1 MNGFRRSYEELDHS
15 PFTDAEIAIIER
27 EVPKHGP
34 TWSGFK
40 RLMPNRSITDI
51 KVFARSRG
59 IQSKTSLTRSHR
71 IWSEKED
78 ALIVAILETLSKKL
92 QREPQMVC
100 NHAYRLFTQR
110 EKAREEALND

>member
-15 PFTDAEIAIIER
+15 PFTEKEIAIIER

-51 KVFARSRG
+51 KVFARTHG
-59 IQSKTSLTRSHR
+59 IKSQASVSRSHR

-110 EKAREEALND
+110 EKLNEQA

>member
-15 PFTDAEIAIIER
+15 PFTAEEVAIIER

-51 KVFARSRG
+51 KVFARSKG
-59 IQSKTSLTRSHR
+59 LKSATSLIRSHR

-78 ALIVAILETLSKKL
+78 ALIVAIVETLARKL
-92 QREPQMVC
+92 QREPHLVC
-100 NHAYRLFTQR
+100 SHAYRLFTKR
-110 EKAREEALND
+110 EKLNEQA

>member
-15 PFTDAEIAIIER
+15 PFTKEEIAIIER

-51 KVFARSRG
+51 KVFARTHG
-59 IQSKTSLTRSHR
+59 IKSQASVFRSHR

-78 ALIVAILETLSKKL
+78 ALIVAILEKLSKKL

-110 EKAREEALND
+110 EKLNEQA

>member
-1 MNGFRRSYEELDHS
+1 MTRLRRKYEELDHS
-15 PFTDAEIAIIER
+15 PFSNKEVKILMH
-27 EVPKHGP
+27 EVPKHGAS
-34 TWSGFK
+34 WAGFK
-40 RLMPNRSITDI
+40 RLLPNRSLTDI
-51 KVFARSRG
+51 KVFARSKG
-59 IQSKTSLTRSHR
+59 LQSKTSLTRSHR

-110 EKAREEALND
+110 EKLNEQA

>member
-15 PFTDAEIAIIER
+15 PFTEKEIAIIER

-34 TWSGFK
+34 LWSGFK

-59 IQSKTSLTRSHR
+59 LQSRTSLTRSHR

-110 EKAREEALND
+110 EKLNEQA

>member
-1 MNGFRRSYEELDHS
+1 MNGFRRSYEELNHS
-15 PFTDAEIAIIER
+15 PFTAEEIAIIER

-59 IQSKTSLTRSHR
+59 LKSTTSLTRSHR

-78 ALIVAILETLSKKL
+78 TLIVAILETLSRKL
-92 QREPQMVC
+92 QRKPHLVC
-100 NHAYRLFTQR
+100 SHAYRLFTKR
-110 EKAREEALND
+110 EKLNEQA

>member
-51 KVFARSRG
+51 KVFARSKGLR
-59 IQSKTSLTRSHR
+59 SKTSLTRSHK

-92 QREPQMVC
+92 QREPHLVC
-100 NHAYRLFTQR
+100 SHAYRLFIKR
-110 EKAREEALND
+110 GKLNEQA

>member
-1 MNGFRRSYEELDHS
+1 MNRFRRSYEELDHS
-15 PFTDAEIAIIER
+15 PFTAEEIAIIER
-27 EVPKHGP
+27 EVLKHGP

-51 KVFARSRG
+51 KVFARSKG
-59 IQSKTSLTRSHR
+59 LKSTTSLTRSHR

-78 ALIVAILETLSKKL
+78 ELILAIVETLARRL

-100 NHAYRLFTQR
+100 NHAYRLFNQR
-110 EKAREEALND
+110 EKLNE

>member
-15 PFTDAEIAIIER
+15 PFTKEEIAIIER
-27 EVPKHGP
+27 EVSKHGP

-51 KVFARSRG
+51 KVFARSKG
-59 IQSKTSLTRSHR
+59 LKSKTSLTRSHR

-78 ALIVAILETLSKKL
+78 ALIVAIVETLARRL

-100 NHAYRLFTQR
+100 NHAYRLLSQR
-110 EKAREEALND
+110 EKLNEQA

>member
-15 PFTDAEIAIIER
+15 HFTDAEIAIIER
-27 EVPKHGP
+27 EVSKHGP

-40 RLMPNRSITDI
+40 RLIPNRSITDI
-51 KVFARSRG
+51 KVFAKQRG
-59 IQSKTSLTRSHR
+59 IKSTTSLTRSHR

-92 QREPQMVC
+92 QRKPQMVC
-100 NHAYRLFTQR
+100 NHAYRLFSQR
-110 EKAREEALND
+110 EKLNEQA

>member
-15 PFTDAEIAIIER
+15 PFTAKEIAIIER

-51 KVFARSRG
+51 KVFARIHDIKSNTSR
-59 IQSKTSLTRSHR
+59 TRSHR

-78 ALIVAILETLSKKL
+78 ELIVAIFEKLSKKL

-100 NHAYRLFTQR
+100 GHAYRLFIQKD
-110 EKAREEALND
+110 KARGEVLDE

>member
-15 PFTDAEIAIIER
+15 TFTAKEIAIIER

-51 KVFARSRG
+51 KVFARQRG
-59 IQSKTSLTRSHR
+59 LQSKTSQTRSHR

-78 ALIVAILETLSKKL
+78 ALIVAILETLSSKL
-92 QREPQMVC
+92 QREPHLVC
-100 NHAYRLFTQR
+100 SHAYRLFTKR
-110 EKAREEALND
+110 EKLNEQA

>member
-15 PFTDAEIAIIER
+15 PFTEKEIAIIER

-59 IQSKTSLTRSHR
+59 LKSKASLTRSHR

-78 ALIVAILETLSKKL
+78 ALIVAILEMLSRKL
-92 QREPQMVC
+92 QRKPQMVC
-100 NHAYRLFTQR
+100 NHAYRLFSQR
-110 EKAREEALND
+110 EKLNEQA

>member
-51 KVFARSRG
+51 KVFARNRG
-59 IQSKTSLTRSHR
+59 IQSKTSHTRSHK
-71 IWSEKED
+71 IWSERED

-92 QREPQMVC
+92 QREPHLVC
-100 NHAYRLFTQR
+100 SHAYRLFTKR
-110 EKAREEALND
+110 EKLNEQA

>member
-27 EVPKHGP
+27 EVHKHGP

-51 KVFARSRG
+51 KVFTRSKG
-59 IQSKTSLTRSHR
+59 LKSKTSLTRSHR

-78 ALIVAILETLSKKL
+78 ALIVAILEKLSKKL
-92 QREPQMVC
+92 QREPHLVC
-100 NHAYRLFTQR
+100 SHAYRLFTQR
-110 EKAREEALND
+110 EKLNEQA

>member
-1 MNGFRRSYEELDHS
+1 MNGFRRSYDELDHS

-51 KVFARSRG
+51 KVFARTHDIKS
-59 IQSKTSLTRSHR
+59 QTSLSRSHR

-78 ALIVAILETLSKKL
+78 ALILAIMEKLSKKL

-100 NHAYRLFTQR
+100 GHAYRLFSQR
-110 EKAREEALND
+110 EKLNEQA

>member
-15 PFTDAEIAIIER
+15 PFTEGEIAIIER

-51 KVFARSRG
+51 KVFARTHD
-59 IQSKTSLTRSHR
+59 IKSKTSLSRSHR

-78 ALIVAILETLSKKL
+78 ALILAIIDALSKKL

-100 NHAYRLFTQR
+100 NHAYRLFSQR
-110 EKAREEALND
+110 EKLNEQA

>member
-15 PFTDAEIAIIER
+15 PFTAKEIAIIER

-59 IQSKTSLTRSHR
+59 LQSKTSLTRSHR

-92 QREPQMVC
+92 QREPHLVC
-100 NHAYRLFTQR
+100 SHAYRLFTQR
-110 EKAREEALND
+110 DKAREEALDD

>member
-51 KVFARSRG
+51 KVFARSKG
-59 IQSKTSLTRSHR
+59 LKSITSLTRSHR

-78 ALIVAILETLSKKL
+78 ALIVAILETLSSKL
-92 QREPQMVC
+92 QRKPQMVC
-100 NHAYRLFTQR
+100 NHAYRLFSQR
-110 EKAREEALND
+110 EKLNEQA

>member
-15 PFTDAEIAIIER
+15 PFTKKEIAIIER

-51 KVFARSRG
+51 KVFARSKG
-59 IQSKTSLTRSHR
+59 LKSTTSLTRSHR

-78 ALIVAILETLSKKL
+78 ALIVAILETLSSKL
-92 QREPQMVC
+92 QRKPQMVC
-100 NHAYRLFTQR
+100 NHAYRLFSQR
-110 EKAREEALND
+110 EKLNEQA

>member
-51 KVFARSRG
+51 KVFARSKG
-59 IQSKTSLTRSHR
+59 LKSTTSLTRSHR

-78 ALIVAILETLSKKL
+78 ALIIAILETLSRRL
-92 QREPQMVC
+92 QRDPQIVC
-100 NHAYRLFTQR
+100 NHAYRLFSKR
-110 EKAREEALND
+110 EKLNEQA

>member
-1 MNGFRRSYEELDHS
+1 MNGFRRSYEELYHS
-15 PFTDAEIAIIER
+15 PFTEKEIAIIER

-51 KVFARSRG
+51 KVFARTHD
-59 IQSKTSLTRSHR
+59 IKSKTSLSRSHR

-78 ALIVAILETLSKKL
+78 ALIVAIFEKLSKKL
-92 QREPQMVC
+92 QREPHLVC
-100 NHAYRLFTQR
+100 SHAYRLFIKR
-110 EKAREEALND
+110 EKPNEQA

>member
-15 PFTDAEIAIIER
+15 PFTEKEIAIIER

-51 KVFARSRG
+51 KVFARTHD
-59 IQSKTSLTRSHR
+59 IKSKTSVSRSHR

-78 ALIVAILETLSKKL
+78 ALIVAIFEKLSKKL

-100 NHAYRLFTQR
+100 NHAYRLFIQR
-110 EKAREEALND
+110 EKLNEQA

>member
-15 PFTDAEIAIIER
+15 PFTAEEIAIIER

-51 KVFARSRG
+51 KVFARQRG
-59 IQSKTSLTRSHR
+59 LQSTTSLTRSHR

-78 ALIVAILETLSKKL
+78 ALILAIMETLSKKL

-100 NHAYRLFTQR
+100 GHAYRLFTQK
-110 EKAREEALND
+110 EKAREEALDD

>member
-1 MNGFRRSYEELDHS
+1 MNGFRRSYEKLDHS
-15 PFTDAEIAIIER
+15 PFTKKEIAIIER

-51 KVFARSRG
+51 KVFARSKG
-59 IQSKTSLTRSHR
+59 LKSKTSLTRSHR

-78 ALIVAILETLSKKL
+78 ALIVAILETLSSKL

-110 EKAREEALND
+110 EKLNEQA

>member
-15 PFTDAEIAIIER
+15 PFTEKEIAIIER

-51 KVFARSRG
+51 KVFARQHGLR
-59 IQSKTSLTRSHR
+59 SKTSLTRSHR

-78 ALIVAILETLSKKL
+78 ALIVAILETLSSKL

-100 NHAYRLFTQR
+100 NHAYRLFSQR
-110 EKAREEALND
+110 EKAREEALDD

>member
-15 PFTDAEIAIIER
+15 PFTEEEIAIIER

-51 KVFARSRG
+51 KVFARQKG
-59 IQSKTSLTRSHR
+59 IKSQTSLSRSHR

-78 ALIVAILETLSKKL
+78 ALIVAIFEKLSKKL

-100 NHAYRLFTQR
+100 GHAYRLFTQR
-110 EKAREEALND
+110 EKLNEQA

>member
-15 PFTDAEIAIIER
+15 PFTKEEIAIIER

-51 KVFARSRG
+51 KVFARTHG
-59 IQSKTSLTRSHR
+59 IKSKTSLSRSHR

-78 ALIVAILETLSKKL
+78 ELILAIMETLSKKL

-100 NHAYRLFTQR
+100 GHAYRLFIKKQ
-110 EKAREEALND
+110 EEEPHD

>member
-15 PFTDAEIAIIER
+15 PFTKEEIAIIER
-27 EVPKHGP
+27 EVLKHGP

-51 KVFARSRG
+51 KVFARTHGLKST
-59 IQSKTSLTRSHR
+59 TSFTRSHR

-92 QREPQMVC
+92 QREPHLVC
-100 NHAYRLFTQR
+100 SHAYRLFSQR
-110 EKAREEALND
+110 EKLNEQA

>member
-15 PFTDAEIAIIER
+15 PFTADEVAIIER
-27 EVPKHGP
+27 EVSKHGP

-51 KVFARSRG
+51 KVFARSKG
-59 IQSKTSLTRSHR
+59 LKSTTSLTRSHR

-100 NHAYRLFTQR
+100 NHAYRLFSQR
-110 EKAREEALND
+110 EKAREEALDD

>member
-15 PFTDAEIAIIER
+15 PFTAEEIAIIEQ

-51 KVFARSRG
+51 KVFARTHG
-59 IQSKTSLTRSHR
+59 IKSQASLTRSHR

-78 ALIVAILETLSKKL
+78 ALIVAILEPLSKKL
-92 QREPQMVC
+92 QREPQLVC

-110 EKAREEALND
+110 EKLNEHA

>member
-1 MNGFRRSYEELDHS
+1 MNEFRRSYEELDHS
-15 PFTDAEIAIIER
+15 PFIAKEIAIIER
-27 EVPKHGP
+27 EVLKHGP

-51 KVFARSRG
+51 KVFARQRG
-59 IQSKTSLTRSHR
+59 LQSKTSLTRSHR

-78 ALIVAILETLSKKL
+78 ALIVAIVETLARKL

-110 EKAREEALND
+110 DKAREEALDD

>member
-15 PFTDAEIAIIER
+15 PFTKDEIAIIER

-34 TWSGFK
+34 SWLGFK

-51 KVFARSRG
+51 KVFARSKG
-59 IQSKTSLTRSHR
+59 LKSTTSLTRSHR

-110 EKAREEALND
+110 NKAREEVLDD

>member
-15 PFTDAEIAIIER
+15 PFTAKEIAIIER

-59 IQSKTSLTRSHR
+59 LKSKTGLTRSHR

-110 EKAREEALND
+110 EKLNEQA

>member
-15 PFTDAEIAIIER
+15 PFTAEEIAIIER

-59 IQSKTSLTRSHR
+59 LKSATSLTRSHK

-78 ALIVAILETLSKKL
+78 AFIVAILETLSKKF

-100 NHAYRLFTQR
+100 NHAYRLFTQM
-110 EKAREEALND
+110 EKSREEALDD

>member
-15 PFTDAEIAIIER
+15 PFTAKEIAIIER
-27 EVPKHGP
+27 EVSKHGP

-51 KVFARSRG
+51 KVFAR
-59 IQSKTSLTRSHR
+59 SKTSLTRSHR

-100 NHAYRLFTQR
+100 NHAYRLFSQR
-110 EKAREEALND
+110 EKLNEQA